1 MLAAVT
7 GNEEQAVFAAIADPC
22 RRCLLDLLAD
32 GDAPA
37 QELAEHFDVSFAA
50 VSQHLKVLLDAGLV
64 SRRPLGRHRIYRISP
79 ERLRVVDEWT
89 TRYRRF
95 WQGRL
100 RRLGEYLD
108 TKK

>member
-1 MLAAVT
+1 MTDDQVK
-7 GNEEQAVFAAIADPC
+7 AVFAAIADSS
-22 RRCLLDLLAD
+22 RRHLLELLAL

-37 QELAEHFDVSFAA
+37 QQLAEHFDVSFAA
-50 VSQHLKVLLDAGLV
+50 VSQHLKVLRDAGLV
-64 SRRPLGRHRIYRISP
+64 SRRALGRHRIYSIAP

-89 TRYRRF
+89 GHYRRF

-108 TKK
+108 AKK